1 VSAAGPADRSIAELA
16 AALDS
21 GVLTSV
27 GVTERCL
34 GRVGQLDG
42 RLHSFLHVDRA
53 GALAAAVE
61 SDRRRADGRSLG
73 VLDGVPIGLKDNLCS
88 RGLPTTCGSRILE
101 GYVPPYDADAV
112 ARVRAAGAVI
122 VGKLNMDEFGMG
134 SSTENSA
141 FGPTRNPWDLAC
153 SPGGS
158 SGGAAAAVAAGLCM
172 AALGSDTGGSV
183 RQPAS
188 FCGVT
193 ALKPTY
199 GRVSRRGL
207 VAYGSSLDQVG
218 PMARTVRDTAALLS
232 VIAGHDPGDATS
244 IARPVDDY
252 RAACG
257 KDVRGL
263 RVAVLRLP
271 ERGID
276 GDVLA
281 ALDGSVELLRGLGC
295 EISEVE
301 LPNLPHAV
309 SVYYLTACAEA
320 SSNLARFDGMRYGL
334 RVTGQDLRDTYA
346 RTRAA
351 GFGAE
356 VKRRIMLGTY
366 ALSAGYFDAYYL
378 TAQRVRTLIKRDFDR
393 AFERCDAV
401 LCPTAPTPAFKLG
414 ELVDDPLQMYLQ
426 DVFTLPPSLAGLPAL
441 AVPAGQSAAG
451 LPIGLQL
458 IAPAFEEARL
468 LQLGAAFEA
477 ALGWAERPPAVG

>member
-1 VSAAGPADRSIAELA
+1 VSDAPLHARPMVELA
-16 AALDS
+16 RQLAGGAVTSVALTEHCLARIAALD
-21 GVLTSV
+21 
-27 GVTERCL
+27 
-34 GRVGQLDG
+34 GQL
-42 RLHSFLHVDRA
+42 HAFLHVDA
-53 GALAAAVE
+53 DGALAAAAE
-61 SDRRRADGRSLG
+61 ADRRRAAGSLRG
-73 VLDGVPIGLKDNLCS
+73 PLDGMPIGLKDNLCT

-101 GYVPPYDADAV
+101 RYVPPYDADVV
-112 ARVRAAGAVI
+112 ARVRAAGGVI
-122 VGKLNMDEFGMG
+122 LGKLNMDEFGMG

-141 FGPTRNPWDLAC
+141 FGLTRNPWDLSR

-158 SGGAAAAVAAGLCM
+158 SGGAAAAVAAGLCL

-218 PMARTVRDTAALLS
+218 PLARGVRDTAALLS

-244 IARPVDDY
+244 LARPVDDY
-252 RAACG
+252 VAACG
-257 KDVRGL
+257 KEVRGL
-263 RVAVLRLP
+263 RIAVLRLP
-271 ERGID
+271 EQGID
-276 GDVLA
+276 ADVRA
-281 ALDGSVELLRGLGC
+281 ALDGSVELLRSLGC

-334 RVTGQDLRDTYA
+334 RVAGQDLRDTYA

-366 ALSAGYFDAYYL
+366 ALSAGYYDAYYL
-378 TAQRVRTLIKRDFDR
+378 KAQRVRTLIVRDFEQ
-393 AFERCDAV
+393 AFASCDAV
-401 LCPTAPTPAFKLG
+401 LCPTAPSAAFKLG

-468 LQLGAAFEA
+468 VRLGAAFET
-477 ALGWAERPPAVG
+477 ALGWYERPAFG